1 MDDVYLLS
9 FVEDEP
15 TQHVV
20 RRIVDYLAGKVPR
33 KVVLMDGYPF
43 VVGGYGQLKVKAK
56 KWAEAAEHGSWMLVV
71 TDMDTDKG
79 LTPNDLGEKWLGVD
93 CLGMLPPKFIF
104 RIAVREIESWI
115 MADREAFA
123 KYLHVS
129 EDNVTTTPDEL
140 SDPKLE
146 LFRIIREKCKALRF
160 KRMLPT
166 KNQHVGIDYNV
177 RMCEFVD
184 KFWRIEKAMQ
194 VSPSLHRA
202 VSRLLKTLSEVE

>member
-1 MDDVYLLS
+1 MDDVYLFS

-20 RRIVDYLAGKVPR
+20 RRIVDYLAGKVSR
-33 KVVLMDGYPF
+33 KVTLMTGYPF

-56 KWAEAAEHGSWMLVV
+56 KWAEAAAHGSWMLVV

-79 LTPNDLGEKWLGVD
+79 LAPNDFGKKWLGVD
-93 CLGMLPPKFIF
+93 CLGMLPQKFIF

-115 MADREAFA
+115 MADQEAIA

-129 EDNVTTTPDEL
+129 EDNFTVIPDEL
-140 SDPKLE
+140 PDPKRE

-166 KNQHVGIDYNV
+166 KNQHIGIDYNG
-177 RMCEFVD
+177 RICEFVD
-184 KFWRIEKAMQ
+184 KLWRIEKAMQ
-194 VSPSLHRA
+194 VSPSLHRS